1 MAYAANVW
9 NQIKNLSKGELIS
22 ALERDGWTLDASK
35 GGIRLYI
42 NTRSDPHR
50 RVAIHYHK
58 ASETFRNPR
67 LLKDVLQSI
76 GWSVED
82 LKRLKL
88 FR

>member
-9 NQIKNLSKGELIS
+9 NQIRNLSKGELIS
-22 ALERDGWTLDASK
+22 ALERDGWTLDSTR
-35 GGIRLYI
+35 GSIRLYI
-42 NTRSDPHR
+42 DTRSHPHR

-67 LLKDVLQSI
+67 VLNDVLQSI

-88 FR
+88 IR